1 MPLRYKRLGH
11 VILLLLLSTSSSA
24 SFARCESNCDNSEV
38 TWQFD
43 VGLAISYR
51 AGIVDSLE
59 YEEGQSSLS
68 LLLAGGVYYEDFFLE
83 SSPLSQHPFT
93 IGYTLASS
101 NDYSINL
108 VMESWF
114 SEINPE
120 DAVDDSLEGLTVREG
135 SLEVGLEYTRAF
147 TKYDLRVRLL
157 HDALSRHKGSIAT
170 IELARPLFFKST
182 LVIPSIGATF
192 ISSPAT
198 QYYYGVSTAEA
209 KPGRLAYSPNDA
221 VVTSARIYIERP
233 MSKSWSLVGYGGYA
247 VLSSAIA
254 NSPIVSPR
262 SDTYYGG
269 VGVLWTF

>member
-1 MPLRYKRLGH
+1 MALH
-11 VILLLLLSTSSSA
+11 TQV
-24 SFARCESNCDNSEV
+24 SFAACTEDCEESGV

-43 VGLAISYR
+43 VGFAVSYR

-59 YEEGQSSLS
+59 FEEGQSSLT

-93 IGYTLASS
+93 IGYTLHSE
-101 NDYSINL
+101 NDYRINL

-114 SEINPE
+114 SEIDPE
-120 DAVDDSLEGLTVREG
+120 DAIDDSLDGISVREG
-135 SLEVGLEYTRAF
+135 SLEVGVEYTREF
-147 TKYDLRVRLL
+147 TKYDLRVRVL
-157 HDALSRHKGSIAT
+157 HDALSRHNGSIAT

-182 LVIPSIGATF
+182 LVIPSVGATF

-198 QYYYGVSTAEA
+198 QYYYGVSAAEA
-209 KPGRLAYSPNDA
+209 RPDRPEYSPSNSL
-221 VVTSARIYIERP
+221 VTSMRLYVERP
-233 MSKSWSLVGYGGYA
+233 MSKTWSLVGYAGYA

-254 NSPIVSPR
+254 DSPIVSPR
-262 SDTYYGG
+262 SDTYHGG